1 MTLTLTR
8 RFGIAATTLV
18 LGAGL
23 TLTACSSDDDA
34 ETGST
39 TGADATDS
47 AAAGEASYPRT
58 VTIDGEDVE
67 LTAKPENIAVLSSDL
82 AALVLPLTGGD
93 NVTLA
98 PDMNATG
105 DLAEELDKVEN
116 SLPPSASVD
125 AEQVM
130 ASDPDLVMITARHDF
145 EKNAAD
151 QLRSFDIPV
160 AVSSGNAGSGSE
172 AIIDQI
178 GVVADLVG
186 EQEKGAELAAELTEK
201 RDENIAHADGQ
212 DAPSTLGIWA
222 HANQQM
228 IGSKTLMLTG
238 LIREAG
244 GDAVIDNMG
253 AESMVSADPEVIV
266 KEAPEVI
273 IVQTSSESGEDAF
286 AELIDNPAMKDVPAI
301 KNDRVYYIDS
311 SITSSASGTA
321 IIDGLDEVSQ
331 ALFEE

>member
-8 RFGIAATTLV
+8 RISVAATTLL

-34 ETGST
+34 DTGST
-39 TGADATDS
+39 TVADATD
-47 AAAGEASYPRT
+47 AAAEGEASYPRT

-82 AALVLPLTGGD
+82 AALVLPLAGGD
-93 NVTLA
+93 NVTLD
-98 PDMNATG
+98 PEMNATG
-105 DLAEELDKVEN
+105 DLSEELEKVEN

-130 ASDPDLVMITARHDF
+130 ASDPNLVMISDRHDF

-160 AVSSGNAGSGSE
+160 AVFSGDGGDGSQG
-172 AIIDQI
+172 IIDQI
-178 GVVADLVG
+178 GVLADLVG
-186 EQEKGAELAAELTEK
+186 EQDKGEELAAELTEK
-201 RDENIAHADGQ
+201 RDEIIARSDGQ

-244 GDAVIDNMG
+244 GNAVIDNMD
-253 AESMVSADPEVIV
+253 AESMV
-266 KEAPEVI
+266 
-273 IVQTSSESGEDAF
+273 
-286 AELIDNPAMKDVPAI
+286 
-301 KNDRVYYIDS
+301 
-311 SITSSASGTA
+311 
-321 IIDGLDEVSQ
+321 
-331 ALFEE
+331 